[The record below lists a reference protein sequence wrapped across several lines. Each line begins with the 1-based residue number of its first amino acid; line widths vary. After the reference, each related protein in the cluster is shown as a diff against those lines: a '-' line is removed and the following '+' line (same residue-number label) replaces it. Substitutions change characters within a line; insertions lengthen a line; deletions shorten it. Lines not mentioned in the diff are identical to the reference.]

1 MDTSDLTSR
10 GYGAVLWEP
19 DQQTVH
25 DARITRFMR
34 WLAVHIPGPIPGRG
48 HDFGGYADLWQ
59 WSVTEPGS
67 FWAAV
72 WDYFEVLGHRDPGPV
87 LTGEVMPDVQ
97 WFTGTTL
104 NYARNAL
111 RTAWTDPDRTAI
123 IFDSERTRAGR
134 LTYAQLAQQ
143 VARVARG
150 LRALG
155 VRRGDRVAALLPNV
169 PEAVIGL
176 LATASIGAIWSSC
189 SPDFGARSVIDRFAQ
204 IEPTVLIAG
213 DGYWYGG
220 KEFSRAQMVDDVVAA
235 LPGLSAVVLVDL
247 IEAAGGFPDRFIR
260 WDNLGAEAES
270 EQGQREPEFEEVPFE
285 HPLWVVYSSG
295 TTGLPKPIMHGH
307 GGIVLEHLKALAFH
321 QDLRP
326 GDVFTWYTTTGWMM
340 WNYLA
345 GGLLAGLTIVLYDGS
360 ATYPDTGRLWR
371 LAAEHGVTYL
381 GVGAPYLVA
390 CMKAGLRPG
399 DEADL
404 SALRAIG
411 STGSPLPPEAFG
423 WVYDR
428 VSKDLLLGSFSG
440 GTDLCTGFV
449 GPCPLL
455 PVRAGIISGRC
466 LGAEVEAYD
475 DDGQPVIGQVGEL
488 VITQPMPSMP
498 VGFWN
503 DPGGAR
509 YRESYFDVYPGI
521 WRHGDWIELL
531 PDGGCVI
538 YGRSDATLNRGGVRM
553 GTSEFYRVVEGFGEV
568 GDSLVVD
575 TGRLGAEGRL
585 ILYVVPAA
593 GCELDDD
600 LAARLRAALRSQLSP
615 RHVPDEIHQVPGIP
629 RTLSGKKLEVPVRKI
644 LLGTEP
650 ERAADPNALAN
661 PEVLAYFGGFR
672 GVAPPGQHSVTHPHP
687 RQLLSE
693 TTSSQWGDGVVAG
706 PCPSG
711 GSGGSSPRA
720 MPLREGLGGSASGP
734 CPSGGVRGGL
744 GGSSP
749 RASTAQNH
757 KGVDSG
763 RDAGQRRSRDQ
774 GSPAGQGGRGLGG
787 QPRAGPRHAG
797 RRRRRPVLPARLLPP
812 GGHRGPAL
820 ALAAGG
826 GGAGPRPDRPAPA
839 AGPGADP
846 GPGAG
851 TRASGPGHPG
861 QPGGGH
867 RHRRHAVPGRLG
879 HDPAEP
885 PPGRDLAARAPAVA
899 GAPGRDRRAA

>member
-1 MDTSDLTSR
+1 MDLSDLTSR

-19 DQQTVH
+19 DEQTVH

-34 WLAVHIPGPIPGRG
+34 WLAASRG
-48 HDFGGYADLWQ
+48 HRFAGYEDLWR
-59 WSVTEPGS
+59 WSVTEPGA
-67 FWAAV
+67 FWAAL
-72 WDYFEVLGHRDPGPV
+72 WDYFEVLGDRGPGPV
-87 LTGEVMPDVQ
+87 LAGAVMPDVR
-97 WFTGTTL
+97 WFDGATL

-123 IFDSERTRAGR
+123 IFDSERSRAGR
-134 LTYAQLAQQ
+134 LTYSQLAGE

-176 LATASIGAIWSSC
+176 LATASLGAIWSSC

-204 IEPTVLIAG
+204 IEPKVLIAC
-213 DGYWYGG
+213 DGYGYGG
-220 KEFSRAQMVDDVVAA
+220 KVFSRAELVRDVTAA
-235 LPGLSAVVLVDL
+235 LPGLSAVIRVNLIGEPADAGSVDW
-247 IEAAGGFPDRFIR
+247 ED
-260 WDNLGAEAES
+260 LGS
-270 EQGQREPEFEEVPFE
+270 GQREPEFEEVPFA

-307 GGIVLEHLKALAFH
+307 GGIVLEHLKALSFH

-360 ATYPDTGRLWR
+360 ATYPETGRLWR
-371 LAAEHGVTYL
+371 LAAEHGVSYL

-423 WVYDR
+423 WVYER
-428 VSKDLLLGSFSG
+428 VKKDLLLGSFSG

-466 LGAEVEAYD
+466 LGAKVEAYD
-475 DDGQPVIGQVGEL
+475 DAGQPVIGEVGEL
-488 VITQPMPSMP
+488 VITAPMPSMP

-509 YRESYFDVYPGI
+509 YRESYFETYPGV

-553 GTSEFYRVVEGFGEV
+553 GTSEFYRVVEGFDEV
-568 GDSLVVD
+568 ADSLVVD

-585 ILYVVPAA
+585 ILYVVPAE
-593 GCELDDD
+593 GHELDDG
-600 LAARLRAALRSQLSP
+600 LAGRLRAALRAQLSP

-644 LLGTEP
+644 LLGTAP

-661 PEVLAYFGGFR
+661 PEVLKYF
-672 GVAPPGQHSVTHPHP
+672 
-687 RQLLSE
+687 
-693 TTSSQWGDGVVAG
+693 AG
-706 PCPSG
+706 P
-711 GSGGSSPRA
+711 
-720 MPLREGLGGSASGP
+720 
-734 CPSGGVRGGL
+734 
-744 GGSSP
+744 
-749 RASTAQNH
+749 T
-757 KGVDSG
+757 
-763 RDAGQRRSRDQ
+763 
-774 GSPAGQGGRGLGG
+774 
-787 QPRAGPRHAG
+787 
-797 RRRRRPVLPARLLPP
+797 RL
-812 GGHRGPAL
+812 
-820 ALAAGG
+820 
-826 GGAGPRPDRPAPA
+826 
-839 AGPGADP
+839 
-846 GPGAG
+846 
-851 TRASGPGHPG
+851 
-861 QPGGGH
+861 
-867 RHRRHAVPGRLG
+867 
-879 HDPAEP
+879 E
-885 PPGRDLAARAPAVA
+885 
-899 GAPGRDRRAA
+899 

>member
-1 MDTSDLTSR
+1 METSDLTSR

-19 DQQTVH
+19 DQQTIH

-34 WLAVHIPGPIPGRG
+34 WLEAPVPGRG

-72 WDYFEVLGHRDPGPV
+72 WDYFEVLGHRGPGPV

-97 WFTGTTL
+97 WFTGSTL

-123 IFDSERTRAGR
+123 IFDSERAKGGS
-134 LTYAQLAQQ
+134 LSYSELASE

-155 VRRGDRVAALLPNV
+155 VGRGDRVAALLPNV
-169 PEAVIGL
+169 PEAIIGL
-176 LATASIGAIWSSC
+176 LATASLGAIWSSC

-204 IEPTVLIAG
+204 IEPKVLIAC
-213 DGYWYGG
+213 DGYAYNG
-220 KEFSRAQMVDDVVAA
+220 KEYSRAEMVDDVVAA
-235 LPGLSAVVLVDL
+235 LPGQPAVIAVDL
-247 IEAAGGFPDRFIR
+247 IGQVRSRPGATPWEVLGTGG
-260 WDNLGAEAES
+260 N
-270 EQGQREPEFEEVPFE
+270 QREPEFEEVPFD

-360 ATYPDTGRLWR
+360 ATYPETDRLWR
-371 LAAEHGVTYL
+371 LAAEHGVSYL

-399 DEADL
+399 DELDL
-404 SALRAIG
+404 SRLRAIG

-423 WVYDR
+423 WVYER
-428 VSKDLLLGSFSG
+428 VKKDLLLGSFSG

-466 LGAEVEAYD
+466 LGAKVEAYD
-475 DDGQPVIGQVGEL
+475 DAGQPVVGEVGEL
-488 VITQPMPSMP
+488 VITAPMPSMP

-503 DPGGAR
+503 DPGGVR
-509 YRESYFDVYPGI
+509 YRESYFDMYPGV

-553 GTSEFYRVVEGFGEV
+553 GTSEFYRVVEGFDEIA
-568 GDSLVVD
+568 DSLVVD

-593 GCELDDD
+593 GHELDDG
-600 LAARLRAALRSQLSP
+600 LAGRLRAALRAQLSP

-644 LLGTEP
+644 LLGTAP

-661 PEVLAYFGGFR
+661 PDVLKYF
-672 GVAPPGQHSVTHPHP
+672 
-687 RQLLSE
+687 
-693 TTSSQWGDGVVAG
+693 AG
-706 PCPSG
+706 P
-711 GSGGSSPRA
+711 
-720 MPLREGLGGSASGP
+720 
-734 CPSGGVRGGL
+734 
-744 GGSSP
+744 
-749 RASTAQNH
+749 T
-757 KGVDSG
+757 
-763 RDAGQRRSRDQ
+763 
-774 GSPAGQGGRGLGG
+774 
-787 QPRAGPRHAG
+787 
-797 RRRRRPVLPARLLPP
+797 RL
-812 GGHRGPAL
+812 
-820 ALAAGG
+820 
-826 GGAGPRPDRPAPA
+826 
-839 AGPGADP
+839 
-846 GPGAG
+846 
-851 TRASGPGHPG
+851 
-861 QPGGGH
+861 
-867 RHRRHAVPGRLG
+867 
-879 HDPAEP
+879 E
-885 PPGRDLAARAPAVA
+885 
-899 GAPGRDRRAA
+899 